1 MAKDVWPPVDN
12 GRQSGEA
19 FAQAIG
25 ARDFQSL
32 AKWFHTDVR
41 GRLLTP
47 SVLAMPMGRAEMVNT
62 IRGWFGEA
70 ERLELVSASC
80 DQLGERV
87 AIGYRLR
94 VGENRQRYVVA
105 QQTYSRLEQGLI
117 AHFDLLCSGFQPESS
132 DCVERV
138 AA

>member
-1 MAKDVWPPVDN
+1 MAKDELHPAN
-12 GRQSGEA
+12 GRQTGEA
-19 FAQAIG
+19 FAQALG
-25 ARDFQSL
+25 ARDFEAL

-47 SVLAMPMGRAEMVNT
+47 SALAMPLGRAALVNKF
-62 IRGWFGEA
+62 RGWFGEV

-80 DQLGERV
+80 DQLGARV

-94 VGENRQRYVVA
+94 VRESGHWYVVA

-132 DCVERV
+132 DCVERGAV
-138 AA
+138 